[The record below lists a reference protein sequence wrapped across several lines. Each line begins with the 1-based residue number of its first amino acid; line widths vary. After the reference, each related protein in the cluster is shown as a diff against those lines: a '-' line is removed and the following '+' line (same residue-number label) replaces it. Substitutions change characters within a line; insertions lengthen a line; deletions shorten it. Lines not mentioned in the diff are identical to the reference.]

1 MNQKNLRRMS
11 AAVVVVMLLSAAAG
25 AAHAQDRDEIRR
37 AIESGF
43 HDKAISLALEALRTN
58 PSDIELRFL
67 LARAYAYSGR
77 WDEAEETIG
86 RLLSEHPADT
96 DYLVFKARLLCWR
109 EDFAGAENV
118 FRRALELTP
127 RSADALAGLADL
139 ASWKGENDAS
149 LVFCRQALDLDPN
162 HAGAIFR
169 IGTILQWQGN
179 YGQARGY
186 LARAVE
192 LEPRNKDFARALD
205 NAAQVFARRTE
216 VWLSGRN
223 EHWSDGRPDY
233 SDLGISFLL
242 GLFADRA
249 RLVVKA
255 NRSWRAGGH
264 DDQLG
269 LEAYPHL
276 WKGAYGYLDLSVS
289 PKADFAPTSSFHLEI
304 YQSLLTRFEVSLG
317 ARRVN
322 FPGGG
327 VSIYA
332 ASAAGYFG
340 RFYSSL
346 RFYSANHAAGTEFTW
361 LANLRRY
368 FAADGFVWAGLGHG
382 SRSFE
387 AGSIEDILARP
398 SWFAE
403 LGLDVTVFRN
413 VKLRGYL
420 ARRKESGGPASTSVA
435 LVAGYRF

>member
-1 MNQKNLRRMS
+1 MNKKRMRMS
-11 AAVVVVMLLSAAAG
+11 AVTVVIMLLVAAAG
-25 AAHAQDRDEIRR
+25 TSFAQGRDDIRL
-37 AIESGF
+37 ALESGA
-43 HDKAISLALEALRTN
+43 HEKAISLALEALREN
-58 PSDIELRFL
+58 PSDAEVRFL

-86 RLLSEHPADT
+86 RLLAEHPADS
-96 DYLVFKARLLCWR
+96 DFLVFKARLLCWR
-109 EDFAGAENV
+109 KDLAGAESV

-139 ASWKGENDAS
+139 ASWRGEYDAS
-149 LVFCRQALDLDPN
+149 LVYCRQALDLDPN
-162 HAGAIFR
+162 HAGALFR
-169 IGTILQWQGN
+169 IGTVFLWQGN

-192 LEPRNKDFARALD
+192 LEPRNEDFARALK
-205 NAAQVFARRTE
+205 NASPLFSRRTE
-216 VWLSGRN
+216 VWLTGRN

-233 SDLGISFLL
+233 SDLGTSV
-242 GLFADRA
+242 LFSLFKDRSKF
-249 RLVVKA
+249 VVKA

-289 PKADFAPTSSFHLEI
+289 PKADFAPTSSFHLEV
-304 YQSLLTRFEVSLG
+304 YQSLLARFEVSLG
-317 ARRVN
+317 ARRMN
-322 FPGGG
+322 FPAGG

-346 RFYSANHAAGTEFTW
+346 RFYSAHHATGTEFTW
-361 LANLRRY
+361 MANLRRY
-368 FAADGFVWAGLGHG
+368 FASDSFVWAGLGRG

-387 AGSIEDILARP
+387 AGSIEEVLAGP

-403 LGLDVTVFRN
+403 AGFDIYLFRDI
-413 VKLRGYL
+413 KLRGYL
-420 ARRKESGGPASTSVA
+420 SRRKESGGPSSTALA

>member
-1 MNQKNLRRMS
+1 MSGMRMS
-11 AAVVVVMLLSAAAG
+11 MTAVIVAISLLSAAAG
-25 AAHAQDRDEIRR
+25 AVCAQDRDEIRR
-37 AIESGF
+37 AIGSGA
-43 HDKAISLALEALRTN
+43 HDKAISLALEALREN
-58 PSDIELRFL
+58 PADVELRFL

-77 WDEAEETIG
+77 WDEAEETLD
-86 RLLSEHPADT
+86 RLLAEHPADT

-109 EDFAGAENV
+109 GDFAGAESV

-139 ASWKGENDAS
+139 ASWKGEDDVS
-149 LVFCRQALDLDPN
+149 LVYCRQALDLDPN
-162 HAGAIFR
+162 HAGALFR
-169 IGTILQWQGN
+169 IGAILLRQGN

-192 LEPRNKDFARALD
+192 LEPQNKDFARALD
-205 NAAQVFARRTE
+205 NAAPLFARRTE

-233 SDLGISFLL
+233 SDLGMSFLL

-249 RLVVKA
+249 KLVVKA

-269 LEAYPHL
+269 LEVYPHL
-276 WKGAYGYLDLSVS
+276 WKGAYGYVDLSVS
-289 PKADFAPTSSFHLEI
+289 PKADFAPSTAFHLEI
-304 YQSLLTRFEVSLG
+304 YQSLLARFEVSLG
-317 ARRVN
+317 ARRMN

-346 RFYSANHAAGTEFTW
+346 RFYSADHATGTEFTW
-361 LANLRRY
+361 MANLRRY

-403 LGLDVTVFRN
+403 LGCDVYLLRN

-420 ARRKESGGPASTSVA
+420 ARRKESGGPSSTSFA
-435 LVAGYRF
+435 LVTGYRF